1 METGGRGMSDDTT
14 TAIKIETEEDDTVR
28 VGMADIYRLLLE
40 VRDEVREMRPL
51 PPRVDDHETRIRA
64 LERKV
69 WAAAGA
75 AAAAGGVVGI
85 IGQQLLA

>member
-1 METGGRGMSDDTT
+1 MTDDTT
-14 TAIKIETEEDDTVR
+14 EIRLDDEEEDTVR
-28 VGMADIYRLLLE
+28 VTMSDVYRLLLE

-51 PPRVDDHETRIRA
+51 PARIEDHETRIRS

-75 AAAAGGVVGI
+75 AAAAGGVLGTI
-85 IGQQLLA
+85 AQQLLGS